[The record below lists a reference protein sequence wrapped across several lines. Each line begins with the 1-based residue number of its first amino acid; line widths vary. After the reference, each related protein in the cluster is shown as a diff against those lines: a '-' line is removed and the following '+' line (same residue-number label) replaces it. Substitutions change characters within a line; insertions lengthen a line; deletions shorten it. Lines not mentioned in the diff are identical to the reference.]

1 MVSALPQLQQTN
13 YKINALILE
22 GHQQRL
28 FPSMLNDPLDKFP
41 CALARVTA
49 TLSVVL
55 RTSDDSFYMVN
66 IITTLH
72 HFCLKKH
79 LKW

>member
-13 YKINALILE
+13 YKIKTLILE
-22 GHQQRL
+22 GHLQRL
-28 FPSMLNDPLDKFP
+28 FLSMLSGSLDKFP
-41 CALARVTA
+41 CALARVIA

-55 RTSDDSFYMVN
+55 RTSDDSFYMVK

-72 HFCLKKH
+72 NFCLKKH
-79 LKW
+79 L